1 MRKLVKIFAL
11 AALLAPAVA
20 SAQLSLGA
28 RVGYAFGMGKVS
40 DTDQGDMSE
49 FISGQIPIQIDVGFR
64 VTPDLTLGG
73 YFGAGYGLLG
83 DAVDQECDD
92 FDLDCSA
99 RVLRLGVQVDYAFR
113 TVSPTMTPW
122 IGAGVGYEWASVHQE
137 DGSDELDSRVDGFEF
152 LNLQGGVDWKVGGF
166 SVGPFAM
173 LTIAQYANFE
183 QEGLGENISGDIDE
197 KALHQWLQIG
207 LRGRFDL

>member
-1 MRKLVKIFAL
+1 MRKLVKMFAL

-28 RVGYAFGMGKVS
+28 RVGYGFAMGEAEKDADLS
-40 DTDQGDMSE
+40 DAVKA
-49 FISGQIPIQIDVGFR
+49 QIPVQIDVGYR

-73 YFGAGYGLLG
+73 YFGAGYGLVG
-83 DAVDQECDD
+83 DAVDEECDR

-113 TVSPTMTPW
+113 NVSGAMTPW

-137 DGSDELDSRVDGFEF
+137 PDDLDTRLDGFEF
-152 LNLQGGVDWKVGGF
+152 VNLQGGVDWKVGGF

-173 LTIAQYANFE
+173 LTIGQYANFE
-183 QEGLGENISGDIDE
+183 QEGLGETITRDTE
-197 KALHQWLQIG
+197 KALHQWLQVG